1 MRRRFRRENGWLEHE
16 LRRDRP
22 EPGKDFVRQLTARIA
37 ADAPQRPARRTG
49 LAFAGAL
56 TSLLVVALAAFG
68 GIGYASSAARGVA
81 RTAEKVV
88 APKAKDAAGQSAAA
102 DQYVGKVTICH
113 HTGSPNHPFVTI
125 TINRNALKAHLA
137 HGDTIGPCGGGV
149 LGSQAARSGDVL
161 GATATSSSLPFTGLG
176 LLGVVLIAALALGTG
191 VALRRASRT

>member
-1 MRRRFRRENGWLEHE
+1 MRRRFRRETGWLEHE
-16 LRRDRP
+16 LRRNRP
-22 EPGKDFVRQLTARIA
+22 EPGKDFVRELTARIS

-56 TSLLVVALAAFG
+56 TSLLVAALAAFG

-137 HGDTIGPCGGGV
+137 HGDTIGPCGAG
-149 LGSQAARSGDVL
+149 
-161 GATATSSSLPFTGLG
+161 
-176 LLGVVLIAALALGTG
+176 
-191 VALRRASRT
+191 

>member
-1 MRRRFRRENGWLEHE
+1 MRRRFKRETAWLEHE

-22 EPGKDFVRQLTARIA
+22 EPDKDFVRQLTARIA

-88 APKAKDAAGQSAAA
+88 APKAKDAGQSAAA
-102 DQYVGKVTICH
+102 AQYVGKETICH

-125 TINRNALKAHLA
+125 TISRNALQAHLK
-137 HGDTIGPCGGGV
+137 HGDTIGPCTGSV
-149 LGSQAARSGDVL
+149 LGATATRTGSVL

-176 LLGVVLIAALALGTG
+176 LLAVVLIGTLALGTG
-191 VALRRASRT
+191 IALRRSSRT

>member
-1 MRRRFRRENGWLEHE
+1 MRRRFRRETGWLEHE
-16 LRRDRP
+16 LRRNRP
-22 EPGKDFVRQLTARIA
+22 EPDKDFARQLSARVA
-37 ADAPQRPARRTG
+37 ADAPQRPERHTG

-88 APKAKDAAGQSAAA
+88 APKAKDAGQSAAA

-125 TINRNALKAHLA
+125 TISRNALDAHLK

-149 LGSQAARSGDVL
+149 LGTTASRRSGSVL
-161 GATATSSSLPFTGLG
+161 GATATNSSLPFTGLG
-176 LLGVVLIAALALGTG
+176 LLGVVLLAAIALGTG
-191 VALRRASRT
+191 VALRRSSRT

>member
-1 MRRRFRRENGWLEHE
+1 MRRRFRREMGWLEHE

-22 EPGKDFVRQLTARIA
+22 EPGKDFVCQLTARIA

-88 APKAKDAAGQSAAA
+88 APKAKDAAQSSAAA
-102 DQYVGKVTICH
+102 QYVGKVTICH

-125 TINRNALKAHLA
+125 TISRNALQAHLK
-137 HGDTIGPCGGGV
+137 HGDTIGPCSASV
-149 LGSQAARSGDVL
+149 LAALATRTSGSAL

-176 LLGVVLIAALALGTG
+176 LLAVVLIGALALGTG
-191 VALRRASRT
+191 VALRRSSRA

>member
-1 MRRRFRRENGWLEHE
+1 MRRRFRRETGWLEHE
-16 LRRDRP
+16 LRRERP

-37 ADAPQRPARRTG
+37 ADAPQRPARRPG

-88 APKAKDAAGQSAAA
+88 APKAKDAAQSAAA

-125 TINRNALKAHLA
+125 TISRNALKAHLA
-137 HGDTIGPCGGGV
+137 HGDTEGPCPIGSV
-149 LGSQAARSGDVL
+149 LGSQAARSGGVL
-161 GATATSSSLPFTGLG
+161 GTTSDSLPFTGLG
-176 LLGVVLIAALALGTG
+176 LLGVVLLAAIALGTG